1 MNTVSLAVRLYSGC
15 LSTSA
20 SETALEP
27 NHHIEPSLR
36 QGINGQTNDSKL
48 KRKIQ
53 EIDLLW
59 KKIKPPPPLLTAL
72 FAWLVPPTTLSCR
85 NCRYCFDSSLIR
97 LFVNR
102 LPNQFLAT
110 KTELIA
116 YSRILFCTTNKFSY
130 GPSLIGSIMIRILFV
145 CSDTALKDI
154 VLNQT

>member
-15 LSTSA
+15 LSISA
-20 SETALEP
+20 SETALKP
-27 NHHIEPSLR
+27 NHKIEPSLR

-48 KRKIQ
+48 KREIQEIQ

-72 FAWLVPPTTLSCR
+72 FAQLVPPTTLSCR

-102 LPNQFLAT
+102 LPNQFCAT
-110 KTELIA
+110 ESEFIVYPIKND
-116 YSRILFCTTNKFSY
+116 C
-130 GPSLIGSIMIRILFV
+130 FV
-145 CSDTALKDI
+145 FGKNDHSF
-154 VLNQT
+154 